1 MVKPIRTF
9 TVTPSLPPELDRQR
23 ALVYNLRWAW
33 NHEES
38 LSDATWE
45 IHLRQRDEG
54 GVLCGESDSRRL
66 ALDTGGDLAATARA
80 ASDWLRLLSS
90 ETISASVTGGGER

>member
-1 MVKPIRTF
+1 MDAGAEWRLIECR
-9 TVTPSLPPELDRQR
+9 LAPELVHKRIEER
-23 ALVYNLRWAW
+23 AARK
-33 NHEES
+33 EG

-66 ALDTGGDLAATARA
+66 ALDTGGDLAATAKA
-80 ASDWLRLLSS
+80 ASDWLRLLTS